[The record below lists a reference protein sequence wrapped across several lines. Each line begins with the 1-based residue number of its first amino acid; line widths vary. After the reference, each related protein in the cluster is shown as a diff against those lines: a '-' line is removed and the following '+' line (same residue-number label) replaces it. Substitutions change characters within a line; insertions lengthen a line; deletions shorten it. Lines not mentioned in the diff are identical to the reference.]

1 MAYVEIERLLEK
13 VGSLYKLVTL
23 ASRRVLELS
32 EGAQP
37 LVETDE
43 KDPSAIALKEIAE
56 GKIFLDQDN
65 KEKKKKKKKKKGK

>member
-1 MAYVEIERLLEK
+1 MSYVQIEKLLK
-13 VGSLYKLVTL
+13 RTGSLYKLVTL

-43 KDPSAIALKEIAE
+43 KNLSAIALKEIEE
-56 GKIFLDQDN
+56 GKISLEELEN
-65 KEKKKKKKKKKGK
+65 KKAKKGKKK